1 MTADELKSDFVIE
14 FSEICKAFPGVQA
27 LDSVSFAI
35 RQGEVH
41 ALVGENG
48 AGKTTLINIASGAL
62 QPDSGRVLWMGREV
76 SIPGPRAAQDLG
88 ISTVHQEMNLCHNL
102 TVAGNVFMGREI
114 VRANGTLDWQ
124 TMNAETAQLMEM
136 LQVSV
141 DPRLPVSRLK
151 VSEQQLTEIAKA
163 LGRQTNLL
171 IMDEPTSALTEHET
185 NTLFETIRRLKAQGV
200 SVLYVSHRL
209 EEIFRI
215 ADRVSVLRDGQ
226 YIGTLDVA
234 ASDIDQ
240 IIRMMVGRELIELS
254 HEACKVEEGAAPLL
268 KVTALSDGGLIRA
281 VDFQVNCG
289 EILGFFG
296 LQGSGTSEVV
306 RSLFGLMPVSS
317 GTVAVDGK
325 VVRIKSPAD
334 AIRNGFGFVPS
345 DRRGEGIVPLLD
357 LKSNIAMVNLDAV
370 SRFGFLNRRKF
381 LGVAQEYR
389 ERLDIVSSSLSQ
401 EVSKLSGGNQQK
413 VILARWLAAKPRLLI
428 MEHPT
433 RGIDVGAKAEI
444 YEILNELAGEGLGI
458 IMVSSELPEILRM
471 SDRIIVMYQGRITGR
486 FSSEEATAEKVMAC
500 ATRGTAVEANSHAWP
515 EAVLPG

>member
-1 MTADELKSDFVIE
+1 VTAAEARSDSVIE
-14 FSEICKAFPGVQA
+14 FSEISKAFPGVQA
-27 LDSVSFAI
+27 LDRVSFAV

-76 SIPGPRAAQDLG
+76 NIPGPRAAQDLG
-88 ISTVHQEMNLCHNL
+88 ISTVHQELNLCHNL
-102 TVAGNVFMGREI
+102 TVAGNVFLGREI
-114 VRANGTLDWQ
+114 VRANRRLDWQ
-124 TMNAETAQLMEM
+124 QMNMQTAQLMDMLEM
-136 LQVSV
+136 SI
-141 DPRLPVSRLK
+141 DPRSPVSDLR
-151 VSEQQLTEIAKA
+151 VSEQQITEIAKA
-163 LGRQTNLL
+163 LGRQSNLM

-234 ASDIDQ
+234 DSDIEQ
-240 IIRMMVGRELIELS
+240 IIRMMVGRELVELAHQACEIE
-254 HEACKVEEGAAPLL
+254 EEAAPLL
-268 KVTALSDGGLIRA
+268 RVTGLSSGRLFQA

-289 EILGFFG
+289 EIVGFFG
-296 LQGSGTSEVV
+296 LQGSGTSGVV
-306 RSLFGLMPVSS
+306 RSLFGVMPVTS
-317 GTVAVDGK
+317 GTVAVDGR
-325 VVRIKSPAD
+325 VVTIKSPAD
-334 AIRNGFGFVPS
+334 GIHNGFGLVPS

-357 LKSNIAMVNLDAV
+357 LKSNIAMVNLNAV
-370 SRFGFLNRRKF
+370 SRFGFINRREY
-381 LGVAQEYR
+381 LDLAQKYR

-401 EVSKLSGGNQQK
+401 QVSKLSGGNQQK

-486 FSSEEATAEKVMAC
+486 FTSDEASAEKVMAC
-500 ATRGTAVEANSHAWP
+500 ATRATAVDANANTWP
-515 EAVLPG
+515 ASA